1 MILLKKKFGDTIYQ
15 KVFSLIVLSGIF
27 FITLFLAV
35 YYYTVK
41 QEQDVYNKTSAQFKN
56 EVTSLI
62 ELNDHTN
69 VSNIVDM
76 VYWDEFQNYLIT
88 KSNDW
93 FSQNIIMSL
102 ETYDADYLGIYNIE
116 GEFIS
121 KHSNDKIHGID
132 FIPKPVFK
140 KLNDNQ
146 LIKFYMKVPE
156 GVVEIY
162 GATIHPSNDV
172 NTRVTKPSGYFF
184 IVRLYDREHFTRLQR
199 ISNSTISLTSL
210 NHFATDNYINTAK
223 DLPGWHGKPIG
234 QLYFSRPFDVSFD
247 TTQYILYILMISYL
261 INIAIQL
268 VYSRKWVYKPLKLI
282 TNILEKVNE
291 NDMRTLKRLPGEF
304 KYISYM
310 FSERHQHNRLLEK
323 AKARAEESDKLKS
336 SFLTNIS
343 HEIRTPINAIVGFS
357 DLSIQAGCSDAERRE
372 YARIVKQSGVNLVLI
387 IDDLIEMS
395 KIDTN
400 QVVPNFDGVDI
411 DSCMEDLYTT
421 IQITMPAE
429 KDIALRLIPST
440 GPKLPKI
447 LTDGVKLRQILTN
460 LITNSIKY
468 TERGFVAFGCKQT
481 DRGELEFTVQDSGI
495 GIDKNQHRRIFDRFH
510 RVENDFTI
518 KAGGLG
524 LGLTISKAYVQMLGG
539 EISLESNVTGGTTF
553 RFTIPIRSASD
564 DDLTPV
570 IAINENDDQIALTI
584 LVAEDNNINFLL
596 MQKMLSMCSHT
607 ILRAHDG
614 LEAVQI
620 CADNPAVDL
629 VLMDIKMPELDGYEA
644 HSRIRLFRTDL
655 PVIAQTAY
663 ASAEDEKKI
672 MDAGFRGYIS
682 KPINKEK
689 LIEMVG
695 EVTKFKRAQLC

>member
-1 MILLKKKFGDTIYQ
+1 MILLKKKLGDTIYH
-15 KVFSLIVLSGIF
+15 KVFSLIVLSGVF
-27 FITLFLAV
+27 FMALFIVV
-35 YYYTVK
+35 YYYSVE
-41 QEQDVYNKTSAQFKN
+41 QEKDVYEKTSEQFRN

-88 KSNDW
+88 KNSDW

-102 ETYDADYLGIYNIE
+102 ETYDADYLGIYDID
-116 GEFIS
+116 GKFIS
-121 KHSNDKIHGID
+121 KYSNNKIHAID
-132 FIPKPVFK
+132 FIPKPLFK
-140 KLNDNQ
+140 KLNDKQ
-146 LIKFYMKVPE
+146 LIKFYMEVPE
-156 GVVEIY
+156 GVAEIY
-162 GATIHPSNDV
+162 GHTIHPSSDV
-172 NTRVTKPSGYFF
+172 NARVTKPSGYFF
-184 IVRLYDREHFTRLQR
+184 IVRLYDREYFTRLQR
-199 ISNSTISLTSL
+199 INNSSISLTPFGHVAPDS
-210 NHFATDNYINTAK
+210 HIQTTK
-223 DLPGWHGKPIG
+223 DLPGWDGKSIG
-234 QLYFSRPFDVSFD
+234 KLYFSRPFDVSFD
-247 TTQYILYILMISYL
+247 TTQYILYILMFSYL
-261 INIAIQL
+261 INIVVLL

-282 TNILEKVNE
+282 TNILENVNE
-291 NDMRTLKRLPGEF
+291 NDMRMLKRLPGEF

-323 AKARAEESDKLKS
+323 AKSRAEESDKLKS

-357 DLSIQAGCSDAERRE
+357 DLLLQAGCSDAERRE
-372 YARIVKQSGVNLVLI
+372 YARIVKQSGVNLVMI

-400 QVVPNFDGVDI
+400 QVVPNFASVDI

-421 IQITMPAE
+421 IQITIPGD
-429 KDIALRLIPST
+429 KDIELRRIPPT
-440 GPKLPKI
+440 GPGLPRI

-468 TERGFVAFGCKQT
+468 TEKGFVAFGYQQT
-481 DRGELEFTVQDSGI
+481 GDGNLEFTVQDSGI

-510 RVENDFTI
+510 RVESDFTI

-553 RFTIPIRSASD
+553 RFTIPARFTSPED
-564 DDLTPV
+564 V
-570 IAINENDDQIALTI
+570 KFVMGNNENVDEATLTI

-596 MQKMLSMCSHT
+596 IQKMLSKSSHT

-614 LEAVQI
+614 LEAVQV
-620 CADNPAVDL
+620 CNDNPAIDL

-644 HSRIRLFRTDL
+644 YKRIKIFRPDL

-663 ASAEDEKKI
+663 ASAEDEMKI

-695 EVTKFKRAQLC
+695 EITKFKRTQLC